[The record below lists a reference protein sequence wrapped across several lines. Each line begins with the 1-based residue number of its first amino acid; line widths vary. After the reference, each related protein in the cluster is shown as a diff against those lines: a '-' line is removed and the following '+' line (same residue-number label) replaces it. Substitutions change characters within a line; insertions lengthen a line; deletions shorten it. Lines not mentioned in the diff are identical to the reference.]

1 MQPFSFPVHCTG
13 SIYTFHHTK
22 ICEQTS
28 IVRGHIPSTPCLFR
42 YEKRGQM
49 KASPKGNFHRF
60 FSPLH
65 SHQKALPFGNPRR
78 ATLPFLILRQ
88 QDSVFLDYLPDG
100 QPSGLLVTLHS
111 FMKNHIGIIRKSL
124 FHNTEFHQ

>member
-1 MQPFSFPVHCTG
+1 
-13 SIYTFHHTK
+13 
-22 ICEQTS
+22 
-28 IVRGHIPSTPCLFR
+28 
-42 YEKRGQM
+42 M

-65 SHQKALPFGNPRR
+65 SHQKALPFGNLRR

-100 QPSGLLVTLHS
+100 QPSGLLLAMFDLYYLYASINKKTNCGTYKLIYNVCDCADYVCCNRQAS
-111 FMKNHIGIIRKSL
+111 DYDVDSL
-124 FHNTEFHQ
+124 NGVIYLQN